1 MGEILYEKHC
11 PPIPEVN
18 YEEILNSRP
27 AFESVFK
34 SVLDSA
40 GNCAMVPIPG
50 KEKLAPLF
58 VRLVQGAAEL
68 CLADVRV
75 TRWETAVYA
84 EFLPRRLWGLHSP
97 GGYNGAGGCSQS
109 VLRQRGG
116 HAAFRAL
123 YARAFP
129 QAASFPGMGEIG
141 PK

>member
-18 YEEILNSRP
+18 YEETLNSRP

-75 TRWETAVYA
+75 THWETAVYA
-84 EFLPRRLWGLHSP
+84 EFLYPEGFGDFTPLGDIMALADAARVFCVKEGVMLRLELYTHELSRRRP
-97 GGYNGAGGCSQS
+97 P
-109 VLRQRGG
+109 
-116 HAAFRAL
+116 
-123 YARAFP
+123 FP
-129 QAASFPGMGEIG
+129 EWE
-141 PK
+141 K

>member
-18 YEEILNSRP
+18 YEETLNSRP
-27 AFESVFK
+27 TFESVFK

-84 EFLPRRLWGLHSP
+84 EFLYPEGLGTSLPWG
-97 GGYNGAGGCSQS
+97 
-109 VLRQRGG
+109 
-116 HAAFRAL
+116 
-123 YARAFP
+123 
-129 QAASFPGMGEIG
+129 I
-141 PK
+141 